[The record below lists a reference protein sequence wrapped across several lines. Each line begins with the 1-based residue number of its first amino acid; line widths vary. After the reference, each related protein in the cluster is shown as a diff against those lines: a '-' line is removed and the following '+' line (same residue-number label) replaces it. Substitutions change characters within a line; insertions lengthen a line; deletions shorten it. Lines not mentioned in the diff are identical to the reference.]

1 MDQLS
6 ALLVVK
12 ALDGLAMRASAI
24 SQNVANAN
32 SPSYVPVRV
41 DFEQHLKAASSEG
54 LDAVRAVRPEFTRMP
69 MAGGVDGIG
78 GEMRLD
84 LELASAS
91 ETALRYAALVD
102 VLGRQMQIS
111 RLAVTGGQ

>member
-12 ALDGLAMRASAI
+12 ALDGLSMRAAAI
-24 SQNVANAN
+24 SQNVANSN

-41 DFEQHLKAASSEG
+41 DYEQQLRAASSEG
-54 LDAVRAVRPEFTRMP
+54 ADAVRGVRPEFVRMP
-69 MAGGVDGIG
+69 MAEGIGGTG

-111 RLAVTGGQ
+111 RLAVTGGK

>member
-24 SQNVANAN
+24 AQNVANAN
-32 SPSYVPVRV
+32 SPSYVPLRV
-41 DFEQHLKAASSEG
+41 DFEQQLRTAANDGPE
-54 LDAVRAVRPEFTRMP
+54 AVRALQPRFMRPP
-69 MAGGVDGIG
+69 PADGS

-91 ETALRYAALVD
+91 ETALRYAALID
-102 VLGRQMQIS
+102 VLGRQMQLS
-111 RLAVTGGQ
+111 RLVVTGGQ

>member
-1 MDQLS
+1 M
-6 ALLVVK
+6 LVIK

-24 SQNVANAN
+24 AQNVANAN
-32 SPSYVPVRV
+32 SPSYAPVRV
-41 DFEQHLKAASSEG
+41 DFERQLRDAASAG
-54 LDAVRAVRPEFTRMP
+54 VDAVRSVKPRYTYAPATS
-69 MAGGVDGIG
+69 GT

-91 ETALRYAALVD
+91 ETALRYVALID

-111 RLAVTGGQ
+111 RLVVAGGR

>member
-6 ALLVVK
+6 ALLIVK
-12 ALDGLAMRASAI
+12 ALDGLAMRSSAI

-32 SPSYVPVRV
+32 SPSYRPLRV
-41 DFEQHLKAASSEG
+41 DFEEQLRAATKDG
-54 LDAVRAVRPEFTRMP
+54 PNAVRALQPHFARMP
-69 MAGGVDGIG
+69 GTDGT

>member
-12 ALDGLAMRASAI
+12 ALDGLALRASAI
-24 SQNVANAN
+24 SQNVANAS
-32 SPSYVPVRV
+32 SPNYTPLRV
-41 DFEQHLKAASSEG
+41 NFEGQLRDAAKAGPEAVQHFQPQFVQDVS
-54 LDAVRAVRPEFTRMP
+54 RAGQ
-69 MAGGVDGIG
+69 GG
-78 GEMRLD
+78 MRLD

-102 VLGRQMQIS
+102 VLSRQMQIS
-111 RLAVTGGQ
+111 RLAATGGQ

>member
-1 MDQLS
+1 M
-6 ALLVVK
+6 LVVK
-12 ALDGLAMRASAI
+12 ALDGLAMRSSAI

-32 SPSYVPVRV
+32 SPSYMPLRV
-41 DFEQHLKAASSEG
+41 DFEQQLRDAAEKG
-54 LDAVRAVRPEFTRMP
+54 PDAVRTLSPQFTRMP
-69 MAGGVDGIG
+69 LVEGN

-102 VLGRQMQIS
+102 VLGRQMQLS

>member
-12 ALDGLAMRASAI
+12 ALDGLALRASAI

-32 SPSYVPVRV
+32 SPNYTPLRV
-41 DFEQHLKAASSEG
+41 DFEGRLREAAQAGPE
-54 LDAVRAVRPEFTRMP
+54 AVRQLRPEFEQDMSR
-69 MAGGVDGIG
+69 AGQG
-78 GEMRLD
+78 GMRLD

-102 VLGRQMQIS
+102 VLSRQMQLT
-111 RLAVTGGQ
+111 RLSMTGGQ